1 MNDMDKDYNELEQAE
16 LCYDDTMNFNLDNG
30 GSDDE

>member
-16 LCYDDTMNFNLDNG
+16 LCEYDTMNFNYDNG
-30 GSDDE
+30 SIEE